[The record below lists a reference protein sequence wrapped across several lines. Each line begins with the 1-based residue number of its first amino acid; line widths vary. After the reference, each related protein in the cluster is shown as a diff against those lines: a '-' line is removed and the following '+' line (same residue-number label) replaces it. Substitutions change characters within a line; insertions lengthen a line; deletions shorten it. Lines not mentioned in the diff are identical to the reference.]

1 MQASRGWLLPVLA
14 LCSFAVASSAQA
26 SDADA
31 PSGHEE
37 EVHWGY
43 AGDAGPAA
51 WGGLSAEHKACA
63 DGRTQSPVDLP
74 GVMLDD
80 SPPGTPGL
88 NPADLEA
95 HPERHP
101 DDAVNNG
108 HTVQVSFAGGS
119 GLVVGSERFE
129 LLQLHFHAPSE
140 HTVAG
145 REFPMEAHLVHR
157 SNAGVLAVVGVLI
170 AEGRP
175 NAAYAPIWEQLPAE
189 AGAHA
194 SLASLTLDVDA
205 LLPKR
210 RSALRYTGSLT
221 TPPCSEGVRWLVLAE
236 PVELSA
242 EQIAAFT
249 ALYDH
254 NSRLTQPLYGR
265 SVVLEELR

>member
-1 MQASRGWLLPVLA
+1 MQASRDWLVPVLA
-14 LCSFAVASSAQA
+14 LCSLAIGSSAQA
-26 SDADA
+26 PDAQA
-31 PSGHEE
+31 ASAHGE

-51 WGGLSAEHKACA
+51 WGGLSTEYKACA

-74 GVMLDD
+74 AVKD
-80 SPPGTPGL
+80 SQPETAGL
-88 NPADLEA
+88 NPADLET

-101 DDAVNNG
+101 ADVVNNG
-108 HTVQVSFAGGS
+108 HTVQVNFAGGS
-119 GLVVGSERFE
+119 SLAVGDERFE

-145 REFPMEAHLVHR
+145 RELPMEVHFVHR

-170 AEGRP
+170 AEGRA
-175 NAAYAPIWEQLPAE
+175 NSAYAPIWKKLPAE
-189 AGAHA
+189 AGAHS
-194 SLASLTLDVDA
+194 SLAALTLDVDA
-205 LLPKR
+205 LLPKG

-221 TPPCSEGVRWLVLAE
+221 TPPCSEGVRWLVLTD

-249 ALYDH
+249 ALYDD
-254 NSRLTQPLYGR
+254 NNRPTEPLHGR
-265 SVVLEELR
+265 SLVLEEVK